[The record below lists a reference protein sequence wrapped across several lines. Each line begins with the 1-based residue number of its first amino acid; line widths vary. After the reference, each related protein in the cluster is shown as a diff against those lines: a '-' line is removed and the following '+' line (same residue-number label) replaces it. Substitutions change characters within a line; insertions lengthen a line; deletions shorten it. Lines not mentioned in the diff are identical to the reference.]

1 MIKDKSMEELFKSA
15 QNGNIEAREVIVK
28 QNMGLVYSIAQ
39 KYKNKKYISF
49 DDAVQVG
56 SLALLLAIRDYNPN
70 LNIQFSTYAFHKIQ
84 GKISQYI
91 RDFREDIPFR
101 IPRKNYYEYRKIN
114 EIRNKTATKLNRY
127 PTSKELAK

>member
-15 QNGNIEAREVIVK
+15 QNGNMEAREAIVK
-28 QNMGLVYSIAQ
+28 ENMGLVYSIAQ

-56 SLALLLAIRDYNPN
+56 SLALLLAIRDYNPD
-70 LNIQFSTYAFHKIQ
+70 LNIQFTTYAFHKIQ

-91 RDFREDIPFR
+91 RDYREDIPFR
-101 IPRKNYYEYRKIN
+101 IPRKNNNEKKKIKKIRKKI
-114 EIRNKTATKLNRY
+114 TTK
-127 PTSKELAK
+127 